1 MKKKKQAL
9 AMNAGKIDN
18 FKPLDK
24 SEKILN
30 RLKEKRLAELFY
42 EIIQIQKS
50 NLHELENFEE
60 L

>member
-1 MKKKKQAL
+1 
-9 AMNAGKIDN
+9 MNAGKIDN

>member
-1 MKKKKQAL
+1 MKKKKQTV

-18 FKPLDK
+18 FKPLEK
-24 SEKILN
+24 SEKIMN
-30 RLKEKRLAELFY
+30 RLKEKRLTELFN

-50 NLHELENFEE
+50 NLHELENFDE